1 MNFLSEDSNY
11 STFILST
18 LSIFNVVFFFSL
30 SFTATYFQ
38 PKLTPISIELSSFS
52 PSVSMD
58 THYTIEMGSSSEVVY
73 DIGAK
78 AE

>member
-1 MNFLSEDSNY
+1 MNVLFSFSSQRIQFSYL
-11 STFILST
+11 
-18 LSIFNVVFFFSL
+18 NVVFLFSRYR
-30 SFTATYFQ
+30 FTRSYFQ

-58 THYTIEMGSSSEVVY
+58 TLYTIEMGSSSGVVY
-73 DIGAK
+73 DIGTK

>member
-1 MNFLSEDSNY
+1 MNVLFFFQSEDS
-11 STFILST
+11 I
-18 LSIFNVVFFFSL
+18 SIFKRCISFFRYR
-30 SFTATYFQ
+30 FTRTYFQ

-58 THYTIEMGSSSEVVY
+58 TPYTIEMGSSSEVVY